1 MARAANLLGDEWLM
15 LVLRELFKG
24 PAKFD
29 ELQKRTGAAT
39 NILTKRLTRMM
50 EAGIVEKV
58 PYQDKPPRFSYRLTK
73 AGLGLLPVALELMR
87 YAEQWMPS
95 ELEPPSYLRHLGC
108 GLITRA
114 GQHCSECGEA
124 LTLKNVRLE
133 ANTAASSA

>member
-39 NILTKRLTRMM
+39 NILTKRLSRMI
-50 EAGIVEKV
+50 EAGIVDKV

-73 AGLGLLPVALELMR
+73 AGLGLLPVVLELIG
-87 YAEQWMPS
+87 YAERWLPTEQ
-95 ELEPPSYLRHLGC
+95 EPPSLLRHLDC
-108 GLITRA
+108 GKITHG
-114 GQHCSECGEA
+114 GQHCTECGEP
-124 LTLKNVRLE
+124 LHLKNIRLE
-133 ANTAASSA
+133 SNPAAKAA

>member
-50 EAGIVEKV
+50 EAGIVDKV
-58 PYQDKPPRFSYRLTK
+58 PYQDKPPRFSYRLTQ
-73 AGLGLLPVALELMR
+73 AGLGLLPVVLELIG
-87 YAEQWMPS
+87 YAERWMPR
-95 ELEPPSYLRHLGC
+95 EQEQPSFLRHLGC
-108 GLITRA
+108 GKITHG
-114 GQHCSECGEA
+114 GQHCTECGEP
-124 LTLKNVRLE
+124 LHLKNIRLE
-133 ANTAASSA
+133 SNPAAIAA